1 MKNEIIITI
10 LGYERINVTFHWLV
24 EFFQNSYPTNFTFIK
39 IRLLEY
45 FIQIRNGFDYLNIV
59 VVEAVVV
66 DVVDVVVAD
75 GGVAFASPEREQPLE
90 DVTRSR
96 DRTRTALQPDS

>member
-10 LGYERINVTFHWLV
+10 LWYERINVTFHWLV
-24 EFFQNSYPTNFTFIK
+24 EFFQNSYPTNFTFIE

-66 DVVDVVVAD
+66 DVVVAD
-75 GGVAFASPEREQPLE
+75 GGVAFASPERQQPLE
-90 DVTRSR
+90 DVTRS
-96 DRTRTALQPDS
+96 